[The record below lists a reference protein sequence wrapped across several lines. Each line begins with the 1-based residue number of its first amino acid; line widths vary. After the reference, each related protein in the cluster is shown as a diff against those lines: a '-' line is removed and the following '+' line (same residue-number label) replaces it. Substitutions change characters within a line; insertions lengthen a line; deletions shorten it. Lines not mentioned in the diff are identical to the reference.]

1 MARFST
7 NNKCGDRVK
16 AGVRDGAFIIT
27 GCGKFVPARTLRRVP
42 GVTLLALP
50 DFAVCYCAGKFASV
64 AEALPTDVAL
74 LPLCRGSGPRLD

>member
-27 GCGKFVPARTLRRVP
+27 GCGKSVPARALRGVP

-50 DFAVCYCAGKFASV
+50 DFTVCYCAGKFASV